1 MHRHTAVHLLV
12 GVFVSFQRLHD
23 RQLGVVFES
32 GRLVPQNFFQHP
44 QRQSSDG
51 VLWETKSLG
60 DAKDL

>member
-1 MHRHTAVHLLV
+1 M
-12 GVFVSFQRLHD
+12 SFQRLHD

-51 VLWETKSLG
+51 VLWETRSLG
-60 DAKDL
+60 DTKDL